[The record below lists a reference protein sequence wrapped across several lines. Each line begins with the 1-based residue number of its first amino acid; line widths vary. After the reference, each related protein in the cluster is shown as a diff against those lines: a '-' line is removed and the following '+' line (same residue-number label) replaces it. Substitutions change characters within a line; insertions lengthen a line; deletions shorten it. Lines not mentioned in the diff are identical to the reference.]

1 MILQQ
6 EIHQGLKPRFKAK
19 QRLFKPF
26 ALLLVEG
33 CCAESWAVHLA
44 SKMGNEKRIPDQ
56 RLGACLAR
64 AYSKKISRLE
74 VPMLKIS
81 QDFCGLPLKHWASA
95 RRFAIVH

>member
-6 EIHQGLKPRFKAK
+6 EIHQDLKPRFKAK

-44 SKMGNEKRIPDQ
+44 SKMGNDKQFLTKGLALVLQERIP
-56 RLGACLAR
+56 
-64 AYSKKISRLE
+64 KKYHGW
-74 VPMLKIS
+74 KF
-81 QDFCGLPLKHWASA
+81 QC
-95 RRFAIVH
+95 